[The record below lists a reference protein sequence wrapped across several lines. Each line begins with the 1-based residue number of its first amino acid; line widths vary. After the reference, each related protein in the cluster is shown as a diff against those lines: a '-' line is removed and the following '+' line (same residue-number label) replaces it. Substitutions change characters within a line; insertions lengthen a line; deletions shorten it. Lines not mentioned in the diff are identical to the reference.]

1 MSENEFRSGKDELG
15 NPLSP
20 AANRAYVH
28 IDSLIDVI
36 EGAPEE
42 EQENIV
48 RASILTILATF
59 YNKKEAC
66 NTLAELIVQIP
77 EYDERLFAE

>member
-1 MSENEFRSGKDELG
+1 MSENEFGKDGLG
-15 NPLSP
+15 NTLSP
-20 AANRAYVH
+20 AANRAYIH

-42 EQENIV
+42 AKENIV

-66 NTLAELIVQIP
+66 NTLAELIFQIM